1 MDPHQIALILVD
13 IQRDFWQPLKE
24 HQQLATFANNVDSL
38 ISEARAK
45 GASIVH
51 VHSLFKPD
59 RSDWML
65 FYRPQGRGLVPCI
78 SGTEGALFENFAAP
92 TLNEVIIHK
101 QTFDGFLGTDLEQVL
116 RDQDVKTVLIAGIE
130 TSVCVLFTA
139 TSAYLRRI
147 VPLVVSDACADE
159 PSRHNSTLNMYGD
172 LCFKTVKTSQIKR
185 DWMSVLSLA
194 EQFVD
199 KLSGH

>member
-24 HQQLATFANNVDSL
+24 YPQFAAFANNVDSL
-38 ISEARAK
+38 ISEARAR
-45 GASIVH
+45 GVYIVH

-59 RSDWML
+59 RSNWML
-65 FYRPQGRGLVPCI
+65 FYRPQGRGLIPCI

-92 TLNEVIIHK
+92 TSDEVIIHK
-101 QTFDGFLGTDLEQVL
+101 QTFDGFVGTDLEQIL
-116 RDQDVKTVLIAGIE
+116 RAQNVKMALIAGLE

-159 PSRHNSTLNMYGD
+159 PSRHNSTLQMYSD
-172 LCFKTVKTSQIKR
+172 LCFKTVTTSQIKR
-185 DWMSVLSLA
+185 DWMSVVSLA

-199 KLSGH
+199 KQREF